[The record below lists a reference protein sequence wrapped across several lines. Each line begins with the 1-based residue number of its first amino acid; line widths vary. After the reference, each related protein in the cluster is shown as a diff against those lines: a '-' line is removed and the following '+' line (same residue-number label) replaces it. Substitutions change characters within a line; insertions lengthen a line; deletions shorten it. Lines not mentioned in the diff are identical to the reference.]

1 MITAADL
8 IDEYAGGVMERPV
21 PFISRVR
28 LENYKSIE
36 SCDVLL
42 SPLTVLVGPNG
53 SGKSNFLDA
62 LSFVARALDTNPAT
76 AVDER
81 GGLPE
86 LLRRVPYA
94 TDSFSIEVDVAT
106 LWGSLP
112 VTGSYKLTIGHH
124 RGTSFEVVRE
134 DCDLRWNGNRGSWQ
148 RRGSS
153 VRQES
158 GAPVAVIEPDRL
170 YLPVA
175 GSQLPVGGLPGSP
188 ATTVP
193 TPFSEL
199 SRGLRGMRFYSL
211 GLDELRQPK
220 PASAGALLGYHG
232 EHLADVVGTLAR
244 EHPEYKERLDAYL
257 AAVLGAAE
265 ADGARIEQWYSG
277 PLDERGYTSVRLHS
291 RAGVPDREA
300 VFGPMSISDGTI
312 RAAGVLAALFQPA
325 VLDRRVPLVGIE
337 EPEAALHPAAA
348 GALFDALTEASQRVQ
363 VVATSQS
370 ADLLD
375 REDLDLASVRSVTMD
390 QGLTVIGNVDSASR
404 EIVGKGLHTLG
415 ELMRGSQV
423 IPESA
428 PNDRNHRAEG
438 VG

>member
-1 MITAADL
+1 
-8 IDEYAGGVMERPV
+8 MERLV

-62 LSFVARALDTNPAT
+62 LSFVARALDTNPAI

-86 LLRRVPYA
+86 LLRRVPHA
-94 TDSFSIEVDVAT
+94 TDSFSVEVDVAT
-106 LWGSLP
+106 QWGSLP
-112 VTGSYKLTIGHH
+112 VTGSYGLTIGRH

-134 DCDLRWNGNRGSWQ
+134 DCDLRWNGTRGSWR

-175 GSQLPVGGLPGSP
+175 GSQLPVGELPGGP

-211 GLDELRQPK
+211 GLDELRELK
-220 PASAGALLGYHG
+220 PVSAGALLGHHG

-244 EHPEYKERLDAYL
+244 DHPGHKQRLDAYL
-257 AAVLGAAE
+257 AAVLGASE
-265 ADGARIEQWYSG
+265 TGGARIEQWFSG
-277 PLDERGYTSVRLHS
+277 PLDERGYTSVQLHS
-291 RAGVPDREA
+291 RAGVADREA
-300 VFGPMSISDGTI
+300 VFGPMSMSDGTI

-325 VLDRRVPLVGIE
+325 VLDGRVPLVGIE

-375 REDLDLASVRSVTMD
+375 REDLDLASVRPVTMER
-390 QGLTVIGNVDSASR
+390 GLTVIGNVDSASR
-404 EIVGKGLHTLG
+404 AIVEKRLHTLG
-415 ELMRGSQV
+415 ELMRGNQV
-423 IPESA
+423 MPESA
-428 PNDRNHRAEG
+428 PGDRNHRAEG
-438 VG
+438 IG

>member
-1 MITAADL
+1 MIIAADL
-8 IDEYAGGVMERPV
+8 IDENAGGVMERLV

-36 SCDVLL
+36 SCDVGL

-62 LSFVARALDTNPAT
+62 LSFVARALDTNLTT
-76 AVDER
+76 AIDER

-112 VTGSYKLTIGHH
+112 VTGSYGLTIGRD

-134 DCDLRWNGNRGSWQ
+134 DCDLRWSGNRGGWR

-153 VRQES
+153 VRGEAGS
-158 GAPVAVIEPDRL
+158 RVALMEPDRL

-175 GSQLPVGGLPGSP
+175 GSQLPVGELPGGS

-199 SRGLRGMRFYSL
+199 SRGLRDMRFYSL

-232 EHLADVVGTLAR
+232 EHLADVVGALAR
-244 EHPEYKERLDAYL
+244 EHRDFKERLDAYL
-257 AAVLGAAE
+257 AAVLGSEE
-265 ADGARIEQWYSG
+265 ADGARIEQWFSG
-277 PLDERGYTSVRLHS
+277 PLDERGYTSVQLRS
-291 RAGVPDREA
+291 RAGVADREA
-300 VFGPMSISDGTI
+300 VFGPLSMSDGTV

-325 VLDRRVPLVGIE
+325 VLDGRIPLVGIE

-375 REDLDLASVRSVTMD
+375 REDLDLASVRSVTME

-404 EIVGKGLHTLG
+404 EIVDKGLHTLG
-415 ELMRGSQV
+415 ELMRGNQV
-423 IPESA
+423 TPEPA
-428 PNDRNHRAEG
+428 PSEPHHRVEG

>member
-1 MITAADL
+1 
-8 IDEYAGGVMERPV
+8 MERRV

-36 SCDVLL
+36 SCDVWL
-42 SPLTVLVGPNG
+42 SPLTVLIGPNG
-53 SGKSNFLDA
+53 TGKSNFLDA
-62 LSFVARALDTNPAT
+62 LSFVARALDTNLST

-86 LLRRVPYA
+86 FLRRVPYA

-112 VTGSYKLTIGHH
+112 VTGSYALSIGRHH
-124 RGTSFEVVRE
+124 GTSFEVVRE

-148 RRGSS
+148 RQGSS
-153 VRQES
+153 VRDGS

-175 GSQLPVGGLPGSP
+175 GSQLPAGGLPGGP
-188 ATTVP
+188 ITTVP

-220 PASAGALLGYHG
+220 PKSAGALLGRHG
-232 EHLADVVGTLAR
+232 EYLADVVGTLAR
-244 EHPEYKERLDAYL
+244 EHREYQERLNAYL
-257 AAVLGAAE
+257 AAVLGTAE
-265 ADGARIEQWYSG
+265 PGGARIEQWFSG
-277 PLDERGYTSVRLHS
+277 PPDEQGYTFIQLRV
-291 RAGVPDREA
+291 AVADRVV
-300 VFGPMSISDGTI
+300 VFGPMSMSDGTI

-325 VLDRRVPLVGIE
+325 TLDGRVPLVGIE

-348 GALFDALTEASQRVQ
+348 GVLFDALTEASQHVQ

-375 REDLDLASVRSVTMD
+375 REDLDLASVRSVTME

-404 EIVGKGLHTLG
+404 EIVEKRLHTLG
-415 ELMRGSQV
+415 ELMRGNQV
-423 IPESA
+423 TPDSA
-428 PNDRNHRAEG
+428 PRDGPTEPRA
-438 VG
+438 

>member
-8 IDEYAGGVMERPV
+8 IDEHAGGVMERLV

-42 SPLTVLVGPNG
+42 SSLTVLVGPNG

-62 LSFVARALDTNPAT
+62 LSFIARALDTNLAT

-94 TDSFSIEVDVAT
+94 TNSFSIEVDVTT

-112 VTGSYKLTIGHH
+112 VTGTYGLTIGRH

-134 DCDLRWNGNRGSWQ
+134 DCDLRWDGNRGSWQ

-175 GSQLPVGGLPGSP
+175 GSQLPVGELPGGP
-188 ATTVP
+188 VTTVP

-199 SRGLRGMRFYSL
+199 SRRLRGMRFYSL
-211 GLDELRQPK
+211 GLDELRQLK
-220 PASAGALLGYHG
+220 PTSAGALLGHHG
-232 EHLADVVGTLAR
+232 EHLADVVGSLAR
-244 EHPEYKERLDAYL
+244 EHRDHKERLDAYL
-257 AAVLGAAE
+257 SAVLGGAE
-265 ADGARIEQWYSG
+265 TDGARVEQWFSG
-277 PLDERGYTSVRLHS
+277 PLDERGYTSVQLHS
-291 RAGVPDREA
+291 RAGAGREA
-300 VFGPMSISDGTI
+300 VFGPMSMSDGTI

-325 VLDRRVPLVGIE
+325 VLDGRVPLVGIE

-375 REDLDLASVRSVTMD
+375 REDLDLTSVRSVTMER
-390 QGLTVIGNVDSASR
+390 GLTVIGNVDSASR
-404 EIVGKGLHTLG
+404 EIVEKRLHTLG
-415 ELMRGSQV
+415 ELMRGNQV
-423 IPESA
+423 MPESA
-428 PNDRNHRAEG
+428 PSDRNHPAEG